1 MAELGGIASGG
12 ATEEG
17 EAGGEGHG
25 RGKGKGGIDWYSG
38 GWVGI

>member
-1 MAELGGIASGG
+1 MAELGEIASGG

-25 RGKGKGGIDWYSG
+25 RGKEVQRAGLG
-38 GWVGI
+38 